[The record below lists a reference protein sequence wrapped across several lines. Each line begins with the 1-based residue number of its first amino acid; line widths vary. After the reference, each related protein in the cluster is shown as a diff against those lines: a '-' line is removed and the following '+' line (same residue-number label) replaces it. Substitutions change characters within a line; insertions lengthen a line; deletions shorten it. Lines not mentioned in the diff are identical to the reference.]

1 MSQPTRI
8 LLALIAGLVGGI
20 LLATVS
26 PNAAEALIP
35 IAQPIGTAW
44 LNGLQMTIVPLV
56 VSLLITGVAATAE
69 AARAGRLAGRA
80 ILLFVGVLFC
90 TATMSA
96 ILSPLIVRTF
106 PLPADAAASL
116 RAALTDAGPV
126 APTPPIADLLAAVV
140 PTNIVAAAGAN
151 AFLSIIIFT
160 LVFAF
165 AILKIE
171 PDGRERLTGF
181 FVAVR
186 DAMLV
191 VVGWVLVLAPIGVFA
206 LAFVVGGRAGVA
218 AFGALLH
225 YIVAVS
231 AIGVVVYLGSFVLA
245 SVGGKVGPLRFLRA
259 SFPAQ
264 AVAIST
270 QSSLATLPAMLKVA
284 RGLGIPVATSGVV
297 LPLAVA
303 IFRGTQPA
311 MNLAVSIYIAAWLGI
326 PLTPGLLVA
335 AVVVA
340 ALTSLGSA
348 SLPSQITF
356 VSAIAPIAGVLGVP
370 LAPLGLLIAVE
381 TIPDIFRTVGNVM
394 MDLAATA
401 TVSRRNRDVW
411 DEGGDDVAEVG

>member
-8 LLALIAGLVGGI
+8 LLALIVGLVGGI

-26 PNAAEALIP
+26 PTAAEALIP

-106 PLPADAAASL
+106 PLPTDAAASL

-140 PTNIVAAAGAN
+140 PTNIIAAAGAN

-165 AILKIE
+165 AILRIE
-171 PDGRERLTGF
+171 PDGRDRLTGF

-186 DAMLV
+186 DVMLV

-225 YIVAVS
+225 YILAVS
-231 AIGVVVYLGSFVLA
+231 AIGVVVYFGSFVLA
-245 SVGGKVGPLRFLRA
+245 SIGGGVGPLRFLRA

-311 MNLAVSIYIAAWLGI
+311 MNIAVSVYIAAWLGI
-326 PLTPGLLVA
+326 AITPGLLVG

-394 MDLAATA
+394 MDLAATT
-401 TVSRRNRDVW
+401 TVSRRNGDAW
-411 DEGGDDVAEVG
+411 DDGADAETA

>member
-1 MSQPTRI
+1 PTRI
-8 LLALIAGLVGGI
+8 LLALVIGLVGGI
-20 LLATVS
+20 LLATWS
-26 PNAAEALIP
+26 PGAAEALIP

-90 TATMSA
+90 TATTSA
-96 ILSPLIVRTF
+96 LLSPLIVRTF
-106 PLPADAAASL
+106 PLPVDAAASL

-165 AILKIE
+165 AILRIE

-284 RGLGIPVATSGVV
+284 RELGIPVATSGVV

-411 DEGGDDVAEVG
+411 DQGGKKTE

>member
-8 LLALIAGLVGGI
+8 LLALVIGLVGGI
-20 LLATVS
+20 LLATWN
-26 PNAAEALIP
+26 PGAAEALIP
-35 IAQPIGTAW
+35 IVQPIGTAW

-90 TATMSA
+90 TATTSA
-96 ILSPLIVRTF
+96 LLSPLIVRTF
-106 PLPADAAASL
+106 PLPVDAAASL

-165 AILKIE
+165 AILRIE

-411 DEGGDDVAEVG
+411 DQGGKETE

>member
-8 LLALIAGLVGGI
+8 LLALIAGLLGGI

-26 PNAAEALIP
+26 PSAAGAVIP
-35 IAQPIGTAW
+35 FAQPIGTAW

-56 VSLLITGVAATAE
+56 VSLLITGVADTAE

-80 ILLFVGVLFC
+80 ILLFVAVLFS

-106 PLPADAAASL
+106 PLPRAAADSL
-116 RAALTDAGPV
+116 RAALADAGPV

-171 PDGRERLTGF
+171 PVGRERLTGF
-181 FVAVR
+181 FTAVR

-231 AIGVVVYLGSFVLA
+231 AIGVVVWCGSFGLA
-245 SVGGKVGPLRFLRA
+245 AIGGRIGVLRFARA

-311 MNLAVSIYIAAWLGI
+311 MNIAVSIYIAAWLGI
-326 PLTPGLLVA
+326 PLTPGMLVA
-335 AVVVA
+335 AVVVG

-401 TVSRRNRDVW
+401 TISRRNGDVW
-411 DEGGDDVAEVG
+411 ETDE

>member
-8 LLALIAGLVGGI
+8 LLALIAGLLGGI
-20 LLATVS
+20 LLATWS
-26 PNAAEALIP
+26 PTAAETLIP

-80 ILLFVGVLFC
+80 ILLFVSVLFC

-106 PLPADAAASL
+106 PLARDSAASL

-171 PDGRERLTGF
+171 PAGRERLTGF
-181 FVAVR
+181 FTAVR
-186 DAMLV
+186 DTMLV

-225 YIVAVS
+225 YILAVS
-231 AIGVVVYLGSFVLA
+231 AIGVVVYLASFLLA
-245 SVGGKVGPLRFLRA
+245 SIGGRVSPLRFLRA

-311 MNLAVSIYIAAWLGI
+311 MNIAVSIYIAAWLGI

-335 AVVVA
+335 AVVVG

-381 TIPDIFRTVGNVM
+381 TIPDIFRTLGNVM
-394 MDLAATA
+394 MDLAAT
-401 TVSRRNRDVW
+401 TTISRRNRDVW
-411 DEGGDDVAEVG
+411 DDGVDEVEA

>member
-8 LLALIAGLVGGI
+8 LLALVLGLVGGI
-20 LLATVS
+20 LLATWS
-26 PNAAEALIP
+26 PGAAEAAIP

-69 AARAGRLAGRA
+69 AARAGRLAARA
-80 ILLFVGVLFC
+80 ILLFVFVLFC

-96 ILSPLIVRTF
+96 ILSPLIVRTV
-106 PLPADAAASL
+106 PLPAAAAASL

-126 APTPPIADLLAAVV
+126 TPTPPIADLLAAVV

-171 PDGRERLTGF
+171 PDGRDRLTGF

-191 VVGWVLVLAPIGVFA
+191 VVGWVLVLAPLGVFA

-225 YIVAVS
+225 YILAVS

-245 SVGGKVGPLRFLRA
+245 SVGGKIGPLRFLRA

-401 TVSRRNRDVW
+401 TVSRRNRDTW
-411 DEGGDDVAEVG
+411 DAGLDVPEA

>member
-8 LLALIAGLVGGI
+8 LLALVIGLVGGI
-20 LLATVS
+20 LLATWS
-26 PNAAEALIP
+26 PGAAEALIP

-90 TATMSA
+90 TATTSA
-96 ILSPLIVRTF
+96 LLSPLIVRTF
-106 PLPADAAASL
+106 PLPVDAAASL

-165 AILKIE
+165 AILRIE

-411 DEGGDDVAEVG
+411 DQGGKKTE

>member
-8 LLALIAGLVGGI
+8 LLALVIGLVGGI
-20 LLATVS
+20 LLATWS
-26 PNAAEALIP
+26 PGAAEALIP

-90 TATMSA
+90 TATTSA
-96 ILSPLIVRTF
+96 LLSPLIVRTF
-106 PLPADAAASL
+106 PLPVDAAASL

-165 AILKIE
+165 AILRIE

-411 DEGGDDVAEVG
+411 DEGGEEAE

>member
-8 LLALIAGLVGGI
+8 LLALVLGLVGGI
-20 LLATVS
+20 LLATWS
-26 PNAAEALIP
+26 PGAAEAAIP

-69 AARAGRLAGRA
+69 AARAGRLAARA
-80 ILLFVGVLFC
+80 ILLFVFVLFC

-96 ILSPLIVRTF
+96 ILSPLIVRTV
-106 PLPADAAASL
+106 PLPAAAAASL

-126 APTPPIADLLAAVV
+126 TPTPPIADLLAAVV

-171 PDGRERLTGF
+171 PDGRDRLTGF

-191 VVGWVLVLAPIGVFA
+191 VVGWVLVLAPLGVFA
-206 LAFVVGGRAGVA
+206 LAFVVGGRTGVA

-225 YIVAVS
+225 YILAVS

-245 SVGGKVGPLRFLRA
+245 SVGGKIGPLRFLRA

-401 TVSRRNRDVW
+401 TVSRRNRDTW
-411 DEGGDDVAEVG
+411 DAGLDVPEA

>member
-20 LLATVS
+20 LLATWS
-26 PNAAEALIP
+26 PAAAEATIP

-80 ILLFVGVLFC
+80 ILLFIGVLFC

-116 RAALTDAGPV
+116 RSALTDAGPV

-171 PDGRERLTGF
+171 PDGRDRLTGF

-231 AIGVVVYLGSFVLA
+231 TIGVLVYLGAFVLA
-245 SVGGKVGPLRFLRA
+245 SIGGRVGPLRFLRA

-311 MNLAVSIYIAAWLGI
+311 MNIAVSVYIAAWLGI

-335 AVVVA
+335 AVVVG

-381 TIPDIFRTVGNVM
+381 TIPDIFRTLGNVM

-411 DEGGDDVAEVG
+411 DDGVDAAEVG